1 MYQLLLGVAFC
12 HKNKVL
18 HRDLKPQNIL
28 IDKENV
34 LKLADFGL
42 ARSCGI
48 PVKNYASEV
57 VTLFYRPPDVLMGS
71 TNYTTSVDMWSVGC
85 IFAEMVNKEPLI
97 TGVSNENQLLKIFK
111 IRGTPTVEE
120 WPSMKELSGYKE
132 FPIYQK
138 EDLSKLVPGLD
149 GTGLDLLDKLLQYDS
164 AKRISARD
172 ALVHPYFADVPEA
185 MKVTK

>member
-12 HKNKVL
+12 HKNKIL

-42 ARSCGI
+42 ARSYGI

-85 IFAEMVNKEPLI
+85 IFAEMANKKPLMM
-97 TGVSNENQLLKIFK
+97 GVSNEDQLLKIFEV
-111 IRGTPTVEE
+111 RGTPTAEE
-120 WPSMKELSGYKE
+120 WPSMKELSGYKK
-132 FPIYQK
+132 FPIYK
-138 EDLSKLVPGLD
+138 REDLSKLVPGLD
-149 GTGLDLLDKLLQYDS
+149 GTGLDLLDKLLQCDP
-164 AKRISARD
+164 ARRISAKD
-172 ALVHPYFADVPEA
+172 ALAHPYFADVPETI
-185 MKVTK
+185 KNY